1 MAEKAI
7 LDRNEAAEYIGV
19 SPTVLDK
26 LTRRGQIAFI
36 DFPSSGVVGRPSRK
50 WTKEDLDEFIASHRR
65 RIEPQES
72 AKPVRSRPKRTAPRR
87 TCETSAAAVLESL
100 EA

>member
-1 MAEKAI
+1 MAEKVI

-36 DFPSSGVVGRPSRK
+36 DFPSSGTVGRPSRK
-50 WTKEDLDEFIASHRR
+50 WTREDLDDFIEAHRR
-65 RIEPQES
+65 RINPQE
-72 AKPVRSRPKRTAPRR
+72 AVKAVRSRTRR
-87 TCETSAAAVLESL
+87 KASTRAKETSAAAVLRDL